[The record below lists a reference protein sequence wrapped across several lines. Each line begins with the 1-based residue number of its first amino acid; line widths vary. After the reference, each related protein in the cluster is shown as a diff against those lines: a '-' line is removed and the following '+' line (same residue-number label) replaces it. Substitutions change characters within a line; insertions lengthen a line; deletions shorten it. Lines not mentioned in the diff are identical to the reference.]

1 MKIAKNDN
9 PQPYMLHTD
18 DEITVGVTHEFQI
31 AGEKSW
37 VKYEV
42 KHRVDVGHVNAE
54 EEAQRLL
61 EHVDAQ
67 VMDCVKR
74 VVNTVRNVQ

>member
-1 MKIAKNDN
+1 MKIHKNDN
-9 PQPYMLHTD
+9 PLPYVLANG
-18 DEITVGVTHEFQI
+18 DEITVGVTHEFTVQ
-31 AGEKSW
+31 GEKSW

-42 KHRVDVGHVNAE
+42 KHGVTGDVSAE
-54 EEAQRLL
+54 EEAQMLL

-74 VVNTVRNVQ
+74 VVSTVRNVS